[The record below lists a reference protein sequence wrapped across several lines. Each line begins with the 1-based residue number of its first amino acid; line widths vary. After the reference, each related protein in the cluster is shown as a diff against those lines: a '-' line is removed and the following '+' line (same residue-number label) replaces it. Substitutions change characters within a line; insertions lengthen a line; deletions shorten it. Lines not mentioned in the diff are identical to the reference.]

1 MAGIYV
7 HIPFCKSRCIYCGFY
22 STTLL
27 GERSRYVDCICK
39 ELESRTDY
47 LKGETI
53 NTIYFGGGTPSQLPS
68 EAISRILN
76 TIRENYSVDSNA
88 EITMEANPDDVKPEF
103 VEKLK
108 GTPINR
114 ISLGVQTFDDER
126 LKFIH
131 RRHSASQAIDAVNL
145 LKANGYANISI
156 DLMFG
161 FPGQTLDDW
170 EKDIE
175 RAIQLDVQH
184 LSAYSL
190 MYEEGTPLY
199 HLLESGKIE
208 EIDEELSVSMYGL
221 LIDKLSEAGFLQY
234 EISNFAKPNF
244 HSRHNSSYWNNIPY
258 LGIGAGAHS
267 FDGKSRSWNISNLIE
282 YCEGIEKGGNIA
294 EEEILTE
301 TQRYNER
308 IMTRL
313 RTSEGL
319 NLKDFEAEFGE
330 QRFETLRTAVR
341 DLTNSYPGCLEQR
354 SEFIRL
360 TRNGIMISNQL
371 MSDLFIE

>member
-1 MAGIYV
+1 M
-7 HIPFCKSRCIYCGFY
+7 
-22 STTLL
+22 
-27 GERSRYVDCICK
+27 DCICK

-88 EITMEANPDDVKPEF
+88 EITIEVNPDDVKPEF

-170 EKDIE
+170 KKDIE

-190 MYEEGTPLY
+190 MYEEDTPLY

-221 LIDKLSEAGFLQY
+221 LIDRLSEAGFHQY

-341 DLTNSYPGCLEQR
+341 DLMNSYPGCLEQR

>member
-1 MAGIYV
+1 M
-7 HIPFCKSRCIYCGFY
+7 
-22 STTLL
+22 
-27 GERSRYVDCICK
+27 DCICK

-170 EKDIE
+170 KKDIE

-190 MYEEGTPLY
+190 MYEEDTPLY

-221 LIDKLSEAGFLQY
+221 LIDRLSEAGFLQY

-282 YCEGIEKGGNIA
+282 YCEGIEKGRNIA

-341 DLTNSYPGCLEQR
+341 DLMNSYPGCLEQR

>member
-27 GERSRYVDCICK
+27 GERSRYVDCVCK

-68 EAISRILN
+68 KAISRILN

-145 LKANGYANISI
+145 LKANGYTNISI
-156 DLMFG
+156 DLIFG

-170 EKDIE
+170 KKDIE

-208 EIDEELSVSMYGL
+208 EIEEELSVSMYGL
-221 LIDKLSEAGFLQY
+221 LIDRLSEAGFLQY

-341 DLTNSYPGCLEQR
+341 DLMNSYPGCLEQR

>member
-27 GERSRYVDCICK
+27 EEKSRYVDCVCK

-47 LKGETI
+47 LKKETI
-53 NTIYFGGGTPSQLPS
+53 NTIYFGGGTPSQLPL
-68 EAISRILN
+68 EAIRRILN
-76 TIRENYSVDSNA
+76 KILENYSVDSNA

-108 GTPINR
+108 ETPINR

-145 LKANGYANISI
+145 LKANGYTNISI

-161 FPGQTLDDW
+161 FPGETLADW
-170 EKDIE
+170 EKDIA
-175 RAIQLDVQH
+175 RATNLDVQH

-199 HLLESGKIE
+199 HLLESGKVE
-208 EIDEELSVSMYGL
+208 EIDDELSVRMYGL
-221 LIDKLSEAGFLQY
+221 LIDRLSEAGFHQY
-234 EISNFAKPNF
+234 EISNFAKPDF

-267 FDGKSRSWNISNLIE
+267 FNGNSRSWNIDNLIK
-282 YCEGIEKGGNIA
+282 YCEGIEKSENTT
-294 EEEILTE
+294 EKETLTE
-301 TQRYNER
+301 KQRYNER

-319 NLKDFEAEFGE
+319 NLKDFKTEFGE

-341 DLTNSYPGCLEQR
+341 DLMNRYPGCLEQR
-354 SEFIRL
+354 FEFIRL
-360 TRNGIMISNQL
+360 TRNGIMISNQI